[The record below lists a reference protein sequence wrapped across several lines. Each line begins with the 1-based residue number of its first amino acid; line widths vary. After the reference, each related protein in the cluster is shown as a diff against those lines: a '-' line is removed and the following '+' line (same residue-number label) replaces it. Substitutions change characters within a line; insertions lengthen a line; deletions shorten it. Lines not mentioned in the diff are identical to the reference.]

1 MATSCVDVLPAMFTV
16 HVQQFQTIGVGEVAC
31 PVLVASNEEGMQM
44 KRFVQGKLVPGAL
57 SLALGMSLAGCGGS
71 GHGNAGTPPMSAAPT
86 VVSTTPANAAT
97 AVLNTAEVSATF
109 DQAMDP
115 TTLKNASF
123 NVTCPAGTESFGSVS
138 YDAATKKATFAR
150 ITETPTNEPQSEV
163 AEPFPADVTCTA
175 TITTS
180 AKSADGAALAAN
192 YVWTFSTVTDTAFLE
207 QGKQIF
213 RFDTFGDETT
223 WTDTLH
229 MNDVIAAAVDPTTA
243 LAVGL
248 KVDAEAL
255 PPSVVAGIQDG
266 SISLTSPDTTLALIS
281 LDAVVGI
288 KGTVETVNGK
298 STLTRVG
305 ITCAL
310 CHSTVDNSFAKGIGK
325 RLDGWPNRDLDP
337 GLIIALSPALTPA
350 QKAVYNSWGPGKYD
364 PRYNID
370 GLNGPQVISPAFG
383 LQGIHKIIAT
393 GDGDDLAYWN
403 RYVGVTQMGGHG
415 NFTDPRVGTG
425 INITNGT
432 DDLVTAKLPALQA
445 YQLSIAAPPAPADSF
460 DAAAATRGKVLFEG
474 KAGCVTCHSGTE
486 FTDANERLH
495 PASEVASEPEA
506 AGVPSYAS
514 RTATKQYRTAPLKG
528 VWQHPPYFHN
538 GSAATL
544 VNVVE
549 KYNTKRALGLSSA
562 EMSDVAEYVKSL

>member
-1 MATSCVDVLPAMFTV
+1 MQMSGFMHKKWLPAALPV
-16 HVQQFQTIGVGEVAC
+16 ALAVG
-31 PVLVASNEEGMQM
+31 LT
-44 KRFVQGKLVPGAL
+44 
-57 SLALGMSLAGCGGS
+57 GCGGS
-71 GHGNAGTPPMSAAPT
+71 GHNNQASTPPAAPAPT

-97 AVLNTAEVSATF
+97 GVLNTAEVSATF
-109 DQAMDP
+109 DQAIDP
-115 TTLKNASF
+115 ATLKNTTF
-123 NVTCPAGTESFGSVS
+123 NVNCPSGADAFGSVT
-138 YDAATKKATFAR
+138 YDAATRKATFVRVA
-150 ITETPTNEPQSEV
+150 ESPTNLPQSEV
-163 AEPFPADVTCTA
+163 AEPMAANVTCTA
-175 TITTS
+175 TITTGV
-180 AKSADGAALAAN
+180 KGTNGAALATN
-192 YVWTFSTVTDTAFLE
+192 FVWTFSTVADTAFLD

-229 MNDVIAAAVDPTTA
+229 MNDVIAAAVDPKTA

-248 KVDAEAL
+248 KVDADAL

-266 SISLTSPDTTLALIS
+266 SISLTSPDTTLALIG

-310 CHSTVDNSFAKGIGK
+310 CHSTVDDSFAPGIGK
-325 RLDGWPNRDLDP
+325 RLDGWPNRDLNP
-337 GLIIALSPALTPA
+337 GLIISLSPALTSA
-350 QKAVYNSWGPGKYD
+350 QKAVYSSWGPGMYD

-370 GLNGPQVISPAFG
+370 GINGPQVISPAFG
-383 LQGIHKIIAT
+383 LQGVHKIIAT

-403 RYVGVTQMGGHG
+403 RYVAVTQMGGHG
-415 NFTDPRVGTG
+415 NFTDARVGTG

-432 DDLVTAKLPALQA
+432 DDLVSTKLPALQA
-445 YQLSIAAPPAPADSF
+445 YQLSIAAPPAPTGSF
-460 DAAAATRGKVLFEG
+460 DAAAAARGKVLFEG
-474 KAGCVTCHSGTE
+474 KAGCVTCHSGSE

-495 PASEVASEPEA
+495 PASDVASEPEA
-506 AGVPSYAS
+506 PGVPSYAS

-544 VNVVE
+544 DDVVA
-549 KYNTKRALGLSSA
+549 KYNAKKALGLTSTEVA
-562 EMSDVAEYVKSL
+562 DVAQYVKSL